1 MTQSNNLRKFLTCTG
16 AAAMLA
22 GGSLVAGDYGKAI
35 IDDKVPIEP
44 WTFCDIFDM
53 STLYESDS
61 GFIREIALNGR
72 YHGQQISQSEEIDG
86 TLKNGYHNWQHRR
99 FRLGMDIAFAGD
111 VTLKTSANISNGSG
125 SGHGLT
131 RGPFFD
137 NWDEFYLD
145 WEPDG
150 AGLKYIQVGKQKQHI
165 TREYTESSKRILT
178 VERAPI
184 TNEVADQKPWGIAV
198 GFEAFGLEHEIGGW
212 ITGAYAAGFGEWG
225 NYEQSRGSATY
236 RVSAP
241 ITDATELFFDY
252 AYVNNSSGDVSSGGS
267 HVAVDFAANYEHTI
281 AIGTE
286 SEWGRLG
293 LVTDLI
299 FAANR
304 EFEGDSGWAGEADIA
319 SGNDTWGLVIMP
331 YYDITEKLQFVFR
344 YAYMQS
350 GEQQRTQRFSE
361 VAGDDNY
368 DFYRL
373 NVENYHTIYTGLN
386 YYICDHNLKVMFGHE
401 YATGDLYGAP
411 GDVDSST
418 WMAAIRTYF

>member
-1 MTQSNNLRKFLTCTG
+1 MTHSKFFTKLVTGAG

-61 GFIREIALNGR
+61 GFIREVSLNGR
-72 YHGQQISQSEEIDG
+72 YHGQAISQTETIDS
-86 TLKNGYHNWQHRR
+86 TINEGYHNWQHRR

-125 SGHGLT
+125 TGTGLT

-137 NWDEFYLD
+137 NWDEFYFD
-145 WEPDG
+145 WEPKG
-150 AGLKYIQVGKQKQHI
+150 EILQYIQIGKQKQKI
-165 TREYTESSKRILT
+165 TREFSTSSKQILT
-178 VERAPI
+178 VERASI
-184 TNEVADQKPWGIAV
+184 TNEVADQKPWGITIGV
-198 GFEAFGLEHEIGGW
+198 EAFGIDHEFGGW
-212 ITGAYAAGFGEWG
+212 ITGAYEAGFGEWG
-225 NYEQSRGSATY
+225 NYEQSRGSFTY
-236 RVSAP
+236 RASAP

-252 AYVNNSSGDVSSGGS
+252 AFVNNSGGWVSSGGS

-281 AIGTE
+281 AIGSE

-293 LVTDLI
+293 LITDLI

-304 EFEGDSGWAGEADIA
+304 EFEGNSSWGGELDIPAGD
-319 SGNDTWGLVIMP
+319 DTWGLVIMP

-344 YAYMQS
+344 YAYMDQ

-361 VAGDDNY
+361 TPFSDDY
-368 DFYRL
+368 QYYRL
-373 NVENYHTIYTGLN
+373 NVENYHTLYAGLN
-386 YYICDHNLKVMFGHE
+386 YYICDHNLKLMAGYE
-401 YATGDLYGAP
+401 YATGDLFGAP
-411 GDVDSST
+411 GDVDSNT
-418 WMAAIRTYF
+418 WMFAVRTYF